1 MTGASHT
8 VFFQV
13 RYLVGISR
21 LLSGKADKFAAM
33 HTALRFAFLSAALIF
48 AFDASAQK
56 PEGYYLNAVNSVNA
70 GDFDQAFGELNKA
83 LELDPYH
90 PQSRIL
96 RAYLFLKAGDKEKA
110 LDDYSAALESAPGD
124 LGALTNRA
132 LIYMEFEE
140 YEKAEKDLRERLK
153 GDPHNWM
160 ASYDLAYCFGL
171 MGKYDQAIQGFDEVI
186 TRKPD
191 YAEAY
196 LNRAF
201 ARYNKHSNG
210 GLTPPDAETMDL
222 ICADIQQAAEME
234 SEEAREAMENYCP
247 E

>member
-1 MTGASHT
+1 
-8 VFFQV
+8 
-13 RYLVGISR
+13 
-21 LLSGKADKFAAM
+21 M
-33 HTALRFAFLSAALIF
+33 HIALRFAFFLAAVTF
-48 AFDASAQK
+48 ASSASAQK

-83 LELDPYH
+83 LELDPLH

-96 RAYLFLKAGDKEKA
+96 RAYLYLKAGDKKKA
-110 LDDYSAALESAPGD
+110 IEDYSAAIESAPTD

-132 LIYMEFEE
+132 LLYMEFEE
-140 YEKAEKDLRERLK
+140 YEKAEKDLRKRLK

-201 ARYNKHSNG
+201 ARYNKDSND
-210 GLTPPDAETMDL
+210 GLTPPAPETVEL
-222 ICADIQQAAEME
+222 VCADIQQAAELG
-234 SEEAREAMENYCP
+234 SEEAGEALEKYCAD
-247 E
+247 

>member
-1 MTGASHT
+1 MRNVVLTT
-8 VFFQV
+8 
-13 RYLVGISR
+13 
-21 LLSGKADKFAAM
+21 LLLFAALG
-33 HTALRFAFLSAALIF
+33 T
-48 AFDASAQK
+48 SAQK

-96 RAYLFLKAGDKEKA
+96 RAYLFLKAGDKERA
-110 LDDYSAALESAPGD
+110 LEDYSAALKAAPTD

-132 LIYMEFEE
+132 LLYMEFEE
-140 YEKAEKDLRERLK
+140 YEKAEKDLRNRLR

-160 ASYDLAYCFGL
+160 ASYDLAYCYGL

-191 YAEAY
+191 FADAY

-201 ARYNKHSNG
+201 ARYNKHSNS
-210 GLTPPDAETMDL
+210 GLTPPDPETAEL
-222 ICADIQQAAEME
+222 VCADIQQAAELGA
-234 SEEAREAMENYCP
+234 EEAAEAIEKYC